1 MTQETIAIFEKI
13 LYTTGIVTAF
23 WKFVDS
29 FFSFLHKRQKGF
41 LTELIDEMLKTELT
55 ELKSDMQEMKRH
67 RENDNKEQF
76 KQYQEILKELRK

>member
-1 MTQETIAIFEKI
+1 MTQETLAIFEKI
-13 LYTTGIVTAF
+13 LYTIGIVTGF
-23 WKFVDS
+23 WKFTDA
-29 FFSFLHKRQKGF
+29 FFSYLHKRQKGF
-41 LTELIDEMLKTELT
+41 LGELIDEKLKTELT